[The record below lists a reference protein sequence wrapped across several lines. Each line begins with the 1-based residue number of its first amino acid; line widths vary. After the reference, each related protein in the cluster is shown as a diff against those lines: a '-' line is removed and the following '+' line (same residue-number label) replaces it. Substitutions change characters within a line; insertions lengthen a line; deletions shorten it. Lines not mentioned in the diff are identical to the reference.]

1 MLSFKKIFHILW
13 ILKENQKIKDFDID
27 YLFFEKEYLK
37 AYWKKLNLK
46 RYFIKMIDLENNIKY
61 FTFNTDLKID
71 LENELIKQLENN
83 IENINLY

>member
-1 MLSFKKIFHILW
+1 MFSFKKIFHILW
-13 ILKENQKIKDFDID
+13 ILKENQKIKDFKID
-27 YLFFEKEYLK
+27 YLSYGKEYLK

-46 RYFIKMIDLENNIKY
+46 RYFIKMIDLENKTKY